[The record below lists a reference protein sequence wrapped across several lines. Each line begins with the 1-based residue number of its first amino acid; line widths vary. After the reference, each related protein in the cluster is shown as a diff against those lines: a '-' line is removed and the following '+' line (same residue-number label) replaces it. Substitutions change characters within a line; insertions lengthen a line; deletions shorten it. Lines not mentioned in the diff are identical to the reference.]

1 MSNEISNEDRAG
13 LILKGNPIEEHST
26 GSTTKSMRVAMELA
40 AILHEGQLDKAG
52 EPYINHVARVVETV
66 AKSLP
71 QGMSYEDKAG
81 AISAAWLHDVGE
93 DTDIDLWDICT
104 VFPSGV
110 GTMVGL
116 LTRDYGW
123 SEGKTYQEYVQ
134 RIGQS
139 DTAAAI
145 IKRADL
151 WDNRFR
157 GKLPKSMEQRYDR
170 ALSMLGTPKGFPYPK
185 LPSQDRELVAG
196 AEK

>member
-1 MSNEISNEDRAG
+1 MSNEVSNEDRAA
-13 LILKGNPIEEHST
+13 LILKGKPIEEHT
-26 GSTTKSMRVAMELA
+26 TYSTTKSMRVAMELA

-66 AKSLP
+66 ARSLP
-71 QGMSYEDKAG
+71 QGIDKAE

-93 DTDIDLWDICT
+93 DTDIDLWDLNT
-104 VFPSGV
+104 VFPGGV
-110 GTMVGL
+110 GTIVGL

-123 SEGKTYQEYVQ
+123 SEGKTYQEYIE

-139 DTAAAI
+139 RYPATAI

-157 GKLPKSMEQRYDR
+157 GKLPESMEKRYDR

-185 LPSQDRELVAG
+185 LPSPDRDLVAG